1 MVKQVVRCSVCMR
14 VHDVTELLH
23 KRQLVNGSVTFTC
36 PTKMTVG
43 HYRIENLGT
52 WHTKT

>member
-14 VHDVTELLH
+14 VHDVTELLD

-36 PTKMTVG
+36 PYKMTVG
-43 HYRIENLGT
+43 NYRIENLGT
-52 WHTKT
+52 WRTKE

>member
-1 MVKQVVRCSVCMR
+1 MR
-14 VHDVTELLH
+14 VHDVTELLN

-52 WHTKT
+52 WHKK